1 MNAPGVRAK
10 KTGTR
15 LARGRALQVMVYPR
29 AEAKRRL
36 VQASRD
42 AGLALSSF
50 MVLSGLKEAAALQ
63 GRKIEDLIA
72 ADELQQYR
80 RSRVYRKSRAKGE

>member
-1 MNAPGVRAK
+1 MNAPGVPAK

-15 LARGRALQVMVYPR
+15 LARGKALQVMVYPR
-29 AEAKRRL
+29 AQAKRRL

-42 AGLALSSF
+42 SGLALSSF

-63 GRKIEDLIA
+63 GRKIDDLIA
-72 ADELQQYR
+72 ADELLQYR
-80 RSRVYRKSRAKGE
+80 RSRPYRSRKPETE